1 MEEEP
6 VEEEEEDFVEEEE
19 SLLEIAPT
27 SLRREMMFCW
37 RPEFLWLPTTP
48 PLGRNLG
55 PLVI

>member
-27 SLRREMMFCW
+27 SLRREMFCW

-48 PLGRNLG
+48 PLGGNLG